1 MDGIDRGDVQ
11 VYIPIGTMIVIS
23 LVLTVLLNVFGLF
36 GRDR

>member
-11 VYIPIGTMIVIS
+11 VYIPFGTMIVIS
-23 LVLTVLLNVFGLF
+23 IVLTVLLNVFGLF